1 MSNRSKHRRLRR
13 LALGLALASIAFAS
27 CVSVAAA
34 MRSEAGDG
42 QAALPRG
49 EHQPIDWRTVEVIP
63 YLSHGMFTP
72 TNVKAAAIGPT
83 QDPFLT
89 DVYVRPGESL
99 GGPDGGPK
107 PERNHGSEEDLSVDA
122 ESDDIGGGF
131 AQECRQLR
139 LSGDP
144 QDMVICMDYS
154 ALAGS
159 DRD

>member
-27 CVSVAAA
+27 CVSVAGA
-34 MRSEAGDG
+34 MRSETGDG

-49 EHQPIDWRTVEVIP
+49 ENQPIDWQTVEVIP
-63 YLSHGMFTP
+63 YLSHGMLTQP
-72 TNVKAAAIGPT
+72 DVKAAAIGPT
-83 QDPFLT
+83 QDPYLT

-107 PERNHGSEEDLSVDA
+107 TVRNNGSEDELSDDA